1 MLRRFIVAVA
11 AVAAL
16 GIGATDA
23 SAAWHGHGGGYHG
36 GYGGYGWGGVGAGL
50 VAGAL
55 VGSALAAPYY
65 YGPGPYGSLRAG
77 RGLLRAEVPLLL
89 PRRQRVRSAARSRR
103 RPVITF
109 PAPIIDERGMSFD
122 SREQAIMSVLL
133 PAMMAEAH
141 RAVSRSAH
149 TMSAKARP
157 FYFDKRTFNGPHSTA
172 RWTYPAEVPA
182 PD

>member
-36 GYGGYGWGGVGAGL
+36 GYHGGYRGGYGGYGWGGVGAGL

-55 VGSALAAPYY
+55 VGSASQLPTIMVPAPTATLSAPGAAYY
-65 YGPGPYGSLRAG
+65 VPRYRI
-77 RGLLRAEVPLLL
+77 LLTTVA
-89 PRRQRVRSAARSRR
+89 VRHEPRR

-109 PAPIIDERGMSFD
+109 PAPIID
-122 SREQAIMSVLL
+122 
-133 PAMMAEAH
+133 
-141 RAVSRSAH
+141 
-149 TMSAKARP
+149 
-157 FYFDKRTFNGPHSTA
+157 
-172 RWTYPAEVPA
+172 
-182 PD
+182 